1 MLKYGNRSHFAF
13 HTLLL
18 PPLAVVSSSMP
29 QYFRALQVL
38 KQGQGT
44 RVAMTTWYYLCLCV
58 YRFHSEV
65 AKVEEEF
72 AEVMD
77 ALAVEAATG
86 IHSTKKERTV
96 DTK

>member
-1 MLKYGNRSHFAF
+1 MFVYIAVLNSL
-13 HTLLL
+13 TVLLRTCVCMYVCMN
-18 PPLAVVSSSMP
+18 VV
-29 QYFRALQVL
+29 
-38 KQGQGT
+38 
-44 RVAMTTWYYLCLCV
+44 C
-58 YRFHSEV
+58 RFHSEV

-72 AEVMD
+72 AGVMD

>member
-1 MLKYGNRSHFAF
+1 M
-13 HTLLL
+13 T
-18 PPLAVVSSSMP
+18 VV
-29 QYFRALQVL
+29 
-38 KQGQGT
+38 
-44 RVAMTTWYYLCLCV
+44 C
-58 YRFHSEV
+58 RFHGEV

-72 AEVMD
+72 AGVMD

>member
-1 MLKYGNRSHFAF
+1 M
-13 HTLLL
+13 
-18 PPLAVVSSSMP
+18 
-29 QYFRALQVL
+29 
-38 KQGQGT
+38 
-44 RVAMTTWYYLCLCV
+44 YLC

-65 AKVEEEF
+65 AKVEEDF
-72 AEVMD
+72 ASVMD